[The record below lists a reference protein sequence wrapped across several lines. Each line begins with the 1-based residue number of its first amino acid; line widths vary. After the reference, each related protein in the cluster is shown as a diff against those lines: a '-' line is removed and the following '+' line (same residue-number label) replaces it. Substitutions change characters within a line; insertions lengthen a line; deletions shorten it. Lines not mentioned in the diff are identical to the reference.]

1 MRPAAL
7 SGRELG
13 GRGCGLHW
21 KDMAILSIVWGRAQK
36 DPPALPSSSLQ
47 APSRW
52 ANELGSREPADTV
65 HRHQPPGPRAQWERL
80 EGGLRGERGHGAHPT
95 LPTVSSSYP
104 LLAASLVQDHVNS
117 VTVSLG
123 NENVNRLCSCE
134 NWGKLGREC
143 VNEKHSRCQQGVICL
158 RVDAHLQYFSTTS
171 GGAAATGVATRLS
184 L

>member
-1 MRPAAL
+1 MGKAPRKIHQHCPPHPSRL
-7 SGRELG
+7 LPVPPVGQMNRESGSPQTRSTDTSLLGPEPSERGWRVGREAKG
-13 GRGCGLHW
+13 DMGLIPHRPQ
-21 KDMAILSIVWGRAQK
+21 S
-36 DPPALPSSSLQ
+36 PS
-47 APSRW
+47 
-52 ANELGSREPADTV
+52 
-65 HRHQPPGPRAQWERL
+65 
-80 EGGLRGERGHGAHPT
+80 PT
-95 LPTVSSSYP
+95 P

-117 VTVSLG
+117 VTVSFG

-143 VNEKHSRCQQGVICL
+143 VNEKHSRCQQSVICL